1 MHLLRFG
8 GAIYDR
14 GTTRLANL
22 GRTFTKFFGSPLFL
36 ILPLVLDEAKISFRL
51 ISSNSLAGD
60 GLFYANVYA
69 SFKTVLQG
77 RSLAHREA
85 SGFYRLK
92 PLAFAVVALKNKL
105 SSAVAKLKKSP
116 AKPVPAKKAP
126 AKKAPA
132 KKAPAKKLPA
142 KKAPAKKAPAKK
154 APVKKAP
161 AKKESVKKAPVRP
174 TLAKPTLA
182 KPTLAKPPVK
192 KAPAK
197 KPEAEIIKGA
207 HKTALTSSTAK
218 GGATTISVYKPEVEA
233 SDVVVVEEKRLVL
246 PPPIRKPK
254 PGKKAPSLKPIKA
267 APAPFV
273 IEGEENWTATE
284 LKAIRAEL
292 AKDLIRLKKE
302 LAEIESEM
310 DDLIEA
316 SGVGAGDDQADAGA
330 KTFEREH
337 EISLVYNAR
346 DMVLQTERALERIDT
361 KTYGRCEDC
370 GNAIGKARLQVFPRA
385 TLCMLCKQKEERR

>member
-1 MHLLRFG
+1 M
-8 GAIYDR
+8 
-14 GTTRLANL
+14 
-22 GRTFTKFFGSPLFL
+22 
-36 ILPLVLDEAKISFRL
+36 
-51 ISSNSLAGD
+51 
-60 GLFYANVYA
+60 
-69 SFKTVLQG
+69 
-77 RSLAHREA
+77 
-85 SGFYRLK
+85 
-92 PLAFAVVALKNKL
+92 ALKKKL
-105 SSAVAKLKKSP
+105 SSAVAKFKKKPATKVTAKKTSAKKATPKKSS
-116 AKPVPAKKAP
+116 AKKTPAKKVV
-126 AKKAPA
+126 
-132 KKAPAKKLPA
+132 
-142 KKAPAKKAPAKK
+142 AKK

-161 AKKESVKKAPVRP
+161 AKKAPLKKAPVKP
-174 TLAKPTLA
+174 VLA
-182 KPTLAKPPVK
+182 K

-197 KPEAEIIKGA
+197 KPTEIIKGA

-233 SDVVVVEEKRLVL
+233 SDIVVVEEKRLVL

-254 PGKKAPSLKPIKA
+254 PGKKAPALKPIKA

-273 IEGEENWTATE
+273 SEGEESWTATE
-284 LKAIRAEL
+284 LKSIRSEL
-292 AKDLIRLKKE
+292 AKDLVRLKKE
-302 LAEIESEM
+302 LEEIESEM